1 MVEMLVGFIGS
12 GKSTYSLKRAS
23 EGALIV
29 NDDSIVNAIHAGMN
43 TFYQVEMKHLY
54 KEIEMLILQEGLK
67 ETKDIVIDCPN
78 LDKKR
83 RSRYINL
90 AKNFN
95 TYITAIVFPMI
106 SPEEHAKRR
115 FNSDSRG
122 YDLEYWTKV
131 AREHFK
137 SYEPVSIDEGFN
149 EIIYLE

>member
-1 MVEMLVGFIGS
+1 MVEMLIGMIAS
-12 GKSTYSLKRAS
+12 SKSTYSRKRAM

-43 TFYQVEMKHLY
+43 TLYQEDLKFLY
-54 KEIEMLILQEGLK
+54 KYIEDTILSDGVIHS
-67 ETKDIVIDCPN
+67 KDVVIDCPN

-83 RSRYINL
+83 RSRYINNIRDL
-90 AKNFN
+90 DVK
-95 TYITAIVFPMI
+95 IVAIVFPMV
-106 SPEEHAKRR
+106 SPEEHALRR